1 MTFLSCVWIMVDSMA
16 LDSGDV
22 SEDEIRWESLVA
34 RVVFEVGQGVK
45 SRIGGQEAEK
55 NMIVEGSIGGVRDQ
69 GSCWW
74 RVTVEASSLRW
85 TAVSMSRVRIL
96 KFR

>member
-55 NMIVEGSIGGVRDQ
+55 NMIVEGSIGGVRDRA
-69 GSCWW
+69 GGG
-74 RVTVEASSLRW
+74 V
-85 TAVSMSRVRIL
+85 
-96 KFR
+96 

>member
-34 RVVFEVGQGVK
+34 RVVFEVGQGVN

-55 NMIVEGSIGGVRDQ
+55 NMIVEGSTGGVGDLLCR
-69 GSCWW
+69 WW
-74 RVTVEASSLRW
+74 RVTVGASFLWR